1 MASANVELVRSLYAA
16 WNRGDFEATFEWAH
30 PEIEFVIVDGP
41 SPARWVGVTGM
52 AAGFRDFTEAWEGY
66 RLEAVEYRELEDE
79 RVLVLHH
86 PIARGKT
93 SRLDVGKLSMRTAN
107 VFHVSGGQVTRLAA
121 YFNSR
126 QALADL
132 GLAAE
137 TRTSSS

>member
-16 WNRGDFEATFEWAH
+16 WNRGAFEATLEWAH
-30 PEIEFVIVDGP
+30 AEIEFVIVDGP

-52 AAGFRDFTEAWEGY
+52 AAGLRDFMEAWEGY
-66 RLEAVEYRELEDE
+66 RLEAAEYRELDDE
-79 RVLVLHH
+79 RVLVLNH

-93 SRLDVGKLSMRTAN
+93 SKLDLGRLPMRTAN
-107 VFHVSGGQVTRLAA
+107 VFHVCGGQVTRLAA
-121 YFNSR
+121 YFNSG

-137 TRTSSS
+137 TRTSGS